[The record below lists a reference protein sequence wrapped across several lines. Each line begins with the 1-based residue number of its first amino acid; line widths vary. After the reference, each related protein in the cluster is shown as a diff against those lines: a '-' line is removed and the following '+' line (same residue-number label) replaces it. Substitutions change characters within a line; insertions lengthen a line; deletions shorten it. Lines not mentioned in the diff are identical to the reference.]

1 MRRFI
6 YKIGIAVTISSLF
19 IACDLSQLTKANAAK
34 VDDALTQPKTEAT
47 VMGFWRS
54 NLPDTTTH
62 PATEIKVTLDVRADH
77 TSLLALIR
85 PTGLAAPN
93 DNLEIVREDWSWQ
106 VKDGYFVGTKTKC
119 TYKDPK
125 NPSVDVTTCKE
136 PTAISLDINVI
147 GSLWASKLD
156 GNAFAFRKN

>member
-93 DNLEIVREDWSWQ
+93 DNLEIVREGL
-106 VKDGYFVGTKTKC
+106 VV
-119 TYKDPK
+119 
-125 NPSVDVTTCKE
+125 
-136 PTAISLDINVI
+136 
-147 GSLWASKLD
+147 ASK
-156 GNAFAFRKN
+156 GGIFRRNKNQVYLQGS